1 MARGLAV
8 LCALAAVVVGAKAV
22 TDQDVMNFALNI
34 ECVEAAFFNYAA
46 YGQSLSSQ
54 LLGGGASCR
63 TTALSSLPISLKAL
77 YQPLLEPQCRR
88 LPCWVVCRAGR
99 NRRLQGQLVASDPG
113 HGRRVLSRGNQPCKS
128 PLTCMDTSGKQD
140 LSQAR
145 GPEL

>member
-8 LCALAAVVVGAKAV
+8 LCALAAVLVGAKAV

-46 YGQSLSSQ
+46 YGTSLSSQ
-54 LLGGGASCR
+54 LLGGGGSCR
-63 TTALSSLPISLKAL
+63 TNALSSLTISSLKAL
-77 YQPLLEPQCRR
+77 YQHLLQPQSRR
-88 LPCWVVCRAGR
+88 LRCWVVCRAGR

-128 PLTCMDTSGKQD
+128 PPSCMD
-140 LSQAR
+140 AFR
-145 GPEL
+145 